1 MSRIARAVSEQ
12 RTPLLGIAAY
22 FYDPIFVEIAAKLGF
37 RVLWIEM
44 EHAFITF
51 AQAADLCRIASG
63 TGMFT
68 MIRIP
73 DSRRENV
80 LKAAECGPDII
91 DLPMAD
97 SPEIVHE
104 FVQHARFRPQGA
116 RGYFSVPRALDYGMV
131 ENLPQAQQKLNAELS
146 LMIQIETAEAVRRAA
161 ELCAIPGIDIFLG
174 PADLSSSL
182 GVPGDTTHAKVVEAI
197 EACMRSA
204 REHGKLIAVG
214 SPLADVQFWADR
226 GVDILFCGNDV
237 ACLRIG
243 AQSILKQASAAI
255 QNRKVSTTAR

>member
-1 MSRIARAVSEQ
+1 MSRIARAVKEHGA
-12 RTPLLGIAAY
+12 PLLGIAAY

-63 TGMFT
+63 NGLLT
-68 MIRIP
+68 MIRIS
-73 DSRRENV
+73 DNRRENV

-97 SPEIVHE
+97 TPQIVHE
-104 FVQHARFRPQGA
+104 FIQHARFRPEGA

-131 ENLPQAQQKLNAELS
+131 DSLPQAQQKLNAELS
-146 LMIQIETAEAVRRAA
+146 LMIQIETGEAVQRADD
-161 ELCAIPGIDIFLG
+161 LCSIPGVDIFLG

-182 GVPGDTTHAKVVEAI
+182 GVPGQTTHAKVVA
-197 EACMRSA
+197 AAQTCVNAA
-204 REHGKLIAVG
+204 RKHGKLIAVG
-214 SPLADVQFWADR
+214 SPLPDVQFWADQ

-255 QNRKVSTTAR
+255 QNRKASTSA